1 MVGRVMNID
10 AEARRLLGEAGLAGR
25 SPLVEDTGEYL
36 RRTRRG
42 RRYGLIG
49 GLVLGFGPLAGDPEF
64 SLVFPRMLVGYVLG
78 LLISELLA
86 PRWERPAHRAADLR
100 VRRAS
105 DLLPR
110 WAQLTVWLLFV
121 PAFAAPLLAVAHPVP
136 GLTHIS
142 GPGYSCASG
151 PGEWPGPGVLATVA
165 AIGAVGLLAAQLTLT
180 RLAWRPR
187 PADDPDGARLDDFLR
202 GMSARAVAG
211 GAAALALALAA
222 GVSEAVYVGA
232 HDVVCPARPGAQV
245 PAYPWAASLTPWLQ
259 WASLGLLATAFLI
272 LALFR
277 YRPDPRHRP
286 VPGTA
291 R

>member
-1 MVGRVMNID
+1 MGRVMNVD
-10 AEARRLLGEAGLAGR
+10 TEARRLLGEAGLADR
-25 SPLVEDTGEYL
+25 SPLAGDAAEYL

-64 SLVFPRMLVGYVLG
+64 SLAFPRMLAGYVLG

-86 PRWERPAHRAADLR
+86 PRRERPAHRAADLR
-100 VRRAS
+100 VRRAR

-110 WAQLTVWLLFV
+110 WAQVTVWLLFL
-121 PAFAAPLLAVAHPVP
+121 PAFASPLLALAHPVP
-136 GLTHIS
+136 GLTHVS
-142 GPGYSCASG
+142 RPGYSCASG
-151 PGEWPGPGVLATVA
+151 QGQWPGLAMLATA
-165 AIGAVGLLAAQLTLT
+165 AVIGAAGLLAAQLTLT
-180 RLAWRPR
+180 RLARRPR
-187 PADDPDGARLDDFLR
+187 PADDPEGARLDDFLR

-222 GVSEAVYVGA
+222 GVSEAVYAGA
-232 HDVVCPARPGAQV
+232 HDLVCPARPGAPV

-259 WASLGLLATAFLI
+259 WASLGLLAIAVLI
-272 LALFR
+272 LASCR
-277 YRPDPRHRP
+277 YRHDPRHRP
-286 VPGTA
+286 VPGAA

>member
-1 MVGRVMNID
+1 MNVD
-10 AEARRLLGEAGLAGR
+10 TEGWRLLGEAGLADR
-25 SPLVEDTGEYL
+25 SPLVDDAAEYL

-78 LLISELLA
+78 LLISELLT
-86 PRWERPAHRAADLR
+86 PRRERSAHRAADLR
-100 VRRAS
+100 VRRAR
-105 DLLPR
+105 DLLPG
-110 WAQLTVWLLFV
+110 WAQVTVWLLFL
-121 PAFAAPLLAVAHPVP
+121 PAFAAPLLALAHPVP
-136 GLTHIS
+136 GLARVS
-142 GPGYSCASG
+142 MPGYSCAAG
-151 PGEWPGPGVLATVA
+151 PGEWPGLAALATAA
-165 AIGAVGLLAAQLTLT
+165 AIGAAGLLAAQLTLN
-180 RLAWRPR
+180 RLARRPR
-187 PADDPDGARLDDFLR
+187 PADDPEGARLDDFLR

>member
-1 MVGRVMNID
+1 MVGSVMNVD
-10 AEARRLLGEAGLAGR
+10 TEARRLLGEAGLADR
-25 SPLVEDTGEYL
+25 TPLAGDAAEYL

-64 SLVFPRMLVGYVLG
+64 SLVFPRMLAGYVLG

-86 PRWERPAHRAADLR
+86 PRRERPSYRAADLR
-100 VRRAS
+100 VRRAR

-110 WAQLTVWLLFV
+110 WAQVTVWLLFL
-121 PAFAAPLLAVAHPVP
+121 PAFASPLLALAHPVP

-142 GPGYSCASG
+142 MPGYSCAVG
-151 PGEWPGPGVLATVA
+151 QGEWPGLAVLATAA
-165 AIGAVGLLAAQLTLT
+165 AIGAAGLLAAQLTLT

-222 GVSEAVYVGA
+222 GVSEAVYAGA
-232 HDVVCPARPGAQV
+232 HDMVCPVRPGATV
-245 PAYPWAASLTPWLQ
+245 SSYPWAASLTPWLQ
-259 WASLGLLATAFLI
+259 WVSLGLLAAAFVI
-272 LALFR
+272 LALCR
-277 YRPDPRHRP
+277 YRHDPRL
-286 VPGTA
+286 GAA